1 MGFYGDRMKL
11 LAIAVSALA
20 VAAPSKTVRLEIIH
34 TFRGCHVWQSSHD
47 LGAAGTLRLRRGD
60 RITIRVSCPMDFRL
74 SQRRGPRLSLGDPVF
89 HTGTQRTI
97 VFARAGVYV
106 LAGVNLQSS
115 AEMGLQTLGADNAL
129 TLKVI
134 VA

>member
-1 MGFYGDRMKL
+1 MKL
-11 LAIAVSALA
+11 LAIALSAFA

-34 TFRGCHVWQSSHD
+34 TFRGCHVWQSTHD

-60 RITIRVSCPMDFRL
+60 RVTIRVSCPMDFRV

-97 VFARAGVYV
+97 VFPKRGVYV
-106 LAGVNLQSS
+106 IVGANVQSS
-115 AEMGLQTLGADNAL
+115 AEVGLQTLGADNTL
-129 TLKVI
+129 TLKI
-134 VA
+134 VVS